1 MITQDLCKK
10 QCVLMHADHPSG
22 KETEIGRLELLESQ
36 PSSTEELWV
45 KKNPVSKNPRT
56 DDSAV

>member
-1 MITQDLCKK
+1 
-10 QCVLMHADHPSG
+10 MHADHPSG
-22 KETEIGRLELLESQ
+22 KETEICRLELLESQ